1 MRFVRLSSL
10 FLVLSMVLL
19 ACPGKKDGAI
29 TGQVSPAGPGIR
41 VFVLQ
46 QGAIVLQS
54 EINAAD
60 GSFRLSLTA
69 GTYDIKVTATTS
81 PLPVM
86 LNGVVVKKGE
96 TTPLG
101 TITLAPIKGAG
112 NISGRIIPQTAGT
125 RVALIADG
133 IERASIS
140 TSSDGRYE
148 FEGLPPGRY
157 TVQAVSSGYA
167 SDTAPVVVADNER
180 SHHDFRLI
188 YITAIEGVDWGAGK
202 IRARG
207 IGLPPKQ
214 APTPTVK
221 REMARRA
228 ALTDAERN
236 LIRIVEMINV
246 APGQPVA
253 SVLGE
258 KTFTRKLQGYLQGYQ
273 VAAERDM
280 DGGKVEVELELPLT
294 GPGGLSSHIRP

>member
-1 MRFVRLSSL
+1 MLFVRLSSL
-10 FLVLSMVLL
+10 LLVLSIVLS

-29 TGQVSPAGPGIR
+29 NGQVSPAGLGIR
-41 VFVLQ
+41 VFALQ

-54 EINAAD
+54 DVSTPD
-60 GSFRLSLTA
+60 GSFRLSLPA
-69 GTYDIKVTATTS
+69 GTYDIKVTVATS

-86 LNGVVVKKGE
+86 LNGVVVKTGE
-96 TTPLG
+96 TTPLD
-101 TITLAPIKGAG
+101 TIEFALIKGAG
-112 NISGRIIPQTAGT
+112 NISGRVIPPTAVT

-148 FEGLPPGRY
+148 FEGLPSGHY
-157 TVQAVSSGYA
+157 TIQAVLSGYA

-180 SHHDFRLI
+180 SRQDFRLI
-188 YITAIEGVDWGAGK
+188 YITAIEGVDWSAGK

-214 APTPTVK
+214 APTPTVR
-221 REMARRA
+221 REMAKRA
-228 ALTDAERN
+228 ALADAERN
-236 LIRIVEMINV
+236 LVRIVQMINV

-258 KTFTRKLQGYLQGYQ
+258 RTFTSKLQGYMQGYQ

-280 DGGKVEVELELPLT
+280 DGGRVEVELELPLT
-294 GPGGLSSHIRP
+294 GPGGLSSHLRP

>member
-1 MRFVRLSSL
+1 MRFIRLSVL
-10 FLVLSMVLL
+10 LLGLSMVLL
-19 ACPGKKDGAI
+19 ACPAKKDGAI
-29 TGQVSPAGPGIR
+29 TGHVSPAGGGIR
-41 VFVLQ
+41 VVALQ
-46 QGAIVLQS
+46 QSAIILQADVS
-54 EINAAD
+54 AAD
-60 GSFRLSLTA
+60 GGFRMSLPA

-86 LNGVVVKKGE
+86 LNGVVVRTGE
-96 TTPLG
+96 ATPLG
-101 TITLAPIKGAG
+101 TIALAPIKGAG
-112 NISGRIIPQTAGT
+112 TISGKVIPPTAGT
-125 RVALIADG
+125 RVALISDG

-140 TSSDGRYE
+140 TSPDGRYE
-148 FEGLPPGRY
+148 FEGLPSGRY

-167 SDTAPVVVADNER
+167 SDAVPVVASDNER
-180 SHHDFRLI
+180 SHQDFRLI
-188 YITAIEGVDWGAGK
+188 YITAIEGVDWSAGK

-214 APTPTVK
+214 APTPTVR

-228 ALTDAERN
+228 ALSDAERN

-258 KTFTRKLQGYLQGYQ
+258 KTFPRKLQGYLQGYQ

-280 DGGKVEVELELPLT
+280 DGGRVEVELELPLT